1 MSKRILGLDLGTN
14 SIGWAVVDEIAGDQF
29 ELIKR
34 GVHIFQE
41 GVKIEKKGNESS
53 KASERTGYRSARRL
67 KFRRKLRK
75 IETLKVLSQA
85 EFCPSLSEEELKA
98 WQSKK
103 IYPVNQAFRDWCKT
117 FDPKDKIAGS
127 FKNPYYFRW
136 LVATEILDLDKE
148 EDRFKLGRAFY
159 HMAQRRG
166 FKSNRLDT
174 TQESDGIVKKDI
186 TELSE
191 KMGDRTLGQYFWEEC
206 YQSGAKIRKVHTSR
220 DEHYLAE
227 FEYIC
232 NKQGLSDKL
241 KDDLFKAIFYQRPL
255 KSQKGLVANCPFEPK
270 KKRAPISHPLF
281 EEFRMWQTLNNIKI
295 KTQDDVELR
304 SLSEEEKNSIAPL
317 FFRVSKAQFD
327 FKDIAKKLTP
337 RGQTF
342 GYVKS
347 RDRDAH
353 ILFNYKG
360 NQSLSGCPF
369 SSALQRIFGD
379 DFKASIYKMYQGE
392 RINKIGEEKT
402 PDDVLHELWHV
413 LFSFDDAGK
422 VKEFGCSKFGL
433 DDELAEKLA
442 KISPKQGY
450 GALSL
455 KAIRKIL
462 PYLKQGL
469 RYSHAVFFA
478 NLNEVIGTKVEDHE
492 DVKNAI
498 SRLIDNHNQYRDEAR
513 CVNEFVREYK
523 NSPQSFEQNYD
534 LRKVH
539 EFQKNLPQVLQN
551 KADEICTKIRQQ
563 ISLNNGNGEYLSIHR
578 LEDRVGDYL
587 IEQFNIKP
595 DLLEKLYHPSK
606 EETYKPAEKHSD
618 GKYYLGDPR
627 ISSIRNPVFMR
638 AMYRLKAVVNELLK
652 QGVITEQTQVH
663 VEMARELN
671 DANKRAAIK
680 TWQRINEKKRADFKA
695 KIEEILEGQ
704 GIERE
709 ASDDEILKYQLWE
722 EQNHIC
728 PYTGSMIEP
737 SEFVGENPKYDIE
750 HTIPR
755 SLSCDNSQAN
765 KTLCDRTYN
774 REIKKNKI
782 PCNCANYNEILPRI
796 EHWKKMVEELDK
808 KIENKRRA
816 SRGATTKEA
825 KDAAIQQRVVL
836 EMDRNYLREKYHR
849 FMMEEVTGGFKN
861 SQLVD
866 TRIITKYARLYL
878 KTVFPTVHSVNG
890 KITDDFRR
898 WWGIKKTRD
907 NHAHHT
913 VDAIVVS
920 CITRKQYEKL
930 AQFYHDYKSYEQGD
944 PSVPR
949 KPHFSKPWEFF
960 TEDMKNL
967 KNEILVSHYAP
978 NHLLKQTK
986 KWIWIKVHGKKKK
999 VLQQGKTARGSL
1011 HQDTFYGAIKRQQK
1025 NKKGEMEEVIKYVVR
1040 KPLADLSEAD
1050 RKKIVDERIREI
1062 ALNGLKKEIS
1072 LKKNLENLKKQIPK
1086 VDDIEEAI
1094 IREQMK
1100 EIEKQLVSLYMLPNK
1115 NGNPIPIK
1123 KVRICS
1129 NLTNP
1134 ISLKKQR
1141 DVSEKRFALHK
1152 EKYYVNNDGNYLM
1165 AIYEGVDKRGKII
1178 RDYKLINNLSA
1189 AKGALPEGKYRGLQ
1203 CLKIIKNGQVVLLFK
1218 DDPAELMKM
1227 SQNEL
1232 SQRLYI
1238 VRGIDDD
1245 GIKLYFNQEAR
1256 MTTEVISFMNKIITE
1271 ENRINGVFDKNGD
1284 VKKSKLTTPKG
1295 GDVID
1300 RQNEFS
1306 YVKFKPSRFNAL
1318 LHGID
1323 FKMNVLG
1330 EVEFMEK

>member
-14 SIGWAVVDEIAGDQF
+14 SIGWSVVDEIGGTQF

-41 GVKIEKKGNESS
+41 GVKIEKGAESS

-75 IETLKVLSQA
+75 IETLKVLSEA
-85 EFCPSLSEEELKA
+85 EFCPSLSLDELKA

-103 IYPVNQAFRDWCKT
+103 IYPVNSEFKEWCRT
-117 FDPKDKIAGS
+117 FDPKDAEEGS

-136 LVATEILDLDKE
+136 LAATTVLDLTKE
-148 EDRFKLGRAFY
+148 TDCFLLGRAFY

-174 TQESDGIVKKDI
+174 TKESEGIVKKDI

-206 YQSGAKIRKVHTSR
+206 YKTGDKIRKVHTSR

-227 FEYIC
+227 FNFIC
-232 NKQGLSDKL
+232 EKQNLSEELRSKL
-241 KDDLFKAIFYQRPL
+241 HRALFFQRPL
-255 KSQKGLVANCPFEPK
+255 KSQKGMVARCPFEPK

-281 EEFRMWQTLNNIKI
+281 EEFRMWQTINNIKI
-295 KTQDDVELR
+295 KTPDDAELR
-304 SLSEEEKNSIAPL
+304 PLSEEEKKSIFSF

-337 RGQTF
+337 RGQSF
-342 GYVKS
+342 GYVKG

-369 SSALQRIFGD
+369 LAKLKNIFGE
-379 DFKASIYKMYQGE
+379 DFKASIYEAYQGE
-392 RINKIGEEKT
+392 KKNKIGEEKT
-402 PDDVLHELWHV
+402 ADYILHELWHV
-413 LFSFDDAGK
+413 LFSFDDAEK
-422 VKEFGCSKFGL
+422 VKEFGKSKLGL
-433 DDELAEKLA
+433 DEEQSEKLA

-469 RYSHAVFFA
+469 LYSHAVFFA
-478 NLNEVIGTKVEDHE
+478 NLEEVLGTKVEKTE
-492 DVKNAI
+492 NVKNDIAQ
-498 SRLIDNHNQYRDEAR
+498 LVDHHNQYRDEAR

-523 NSPQSFEQNYD
+523 DNPKDFFEKYD
-534 LRKVH
+534 LRKV
-539 EFQKNLPQVLQN
+539 EGFSKNLPYSLLKD
-551 KADEICTKIRQQ
+551 KADKICAKIRQQ
-563 ISLNNGNGEYLSIHR
+563 ISMNNDNGEYLPIQR
-578 LEDRVGDYL
+578 LDERVGNYL
-587 IEQFNIKP
+587 IEQFGVEPK
-595 DLLEKLYHPSK
+595 LLEKLYHPSK

-638 AMYRLKAVVNELLK
+638 AMHRLKAVVNELLK
-652 QGVITEQTQVH
+652 QGVITDQTQIH

-671 DANKRAAIK
+671 DANKRVSIK
-680 TWQRINEKKRADFKA
+680 KWQGTNEKKRVDFKE
-695 KIEEILEGQ
+695 KIEEILKGQ

-709 ASDDEILKYQLWE
+709 ASEDEIFKYQLWE

-728 PYTGSMIEP
+728 PYTGQTIVP
-737 SEFVGENPKYDIE
+737 SEFIGENPKYDIE

-755 SLSCDNSQAN
+755 SISCDNSQTN

-782 PCNCANYNEILPRI
+782 PFECPNHDEILPRI
-796 EHWKKMVEELDK
+796 EHWKKEIERLDDLIQK
-808 KIENKRRA
+808 KRSASKR
-816 SRGATTKEA
+816 ATIKTD
-825 KDAAIQQRVVL
+825 KDLAIQQRIVL
-836 EMDRNYLREKYHR
+836 EMDKNYLREKYRR
-849 FMMEEVTGGFKN
+849 FTMDEVTSGFKN

-913 VDAIVVS
+913 IDAIVVS
-920 CITRKQYEKL
+920 CVTRKQYEKL
-930 AQFYHDYKSYEQGD
+930 AQFYHEYESYERRD
-944 PSVPR
+944 PSIPR
-949 KPHFSKPWEFF
+949 KPHFFKPWETF

-986 KWIWIKVHGKKKK
+986 KWTKIRGKK

-1011 HQDTFYGAIKRQQK
+1011 HQETFYGAIKRQLE
-1025 NKKGEMEEVIKYVVR
+1025 NKKGEMEEIIKYVVR

-1050 RKKIVDERIREI
+1050 RKKIVDDRIREI
-1062 ALNGLKKEIS
+1062 ALEGLKKETP
-1072 LKKNLENLKKQIPK
+1072 LKKDLEKLKKQIPK
-1086 VDDIEEAI
+1086 VDDAEELI
-1094 IREQMK
+1094 IREQIK
-1100 EIEKQLVSLYMLPNK
+1100 EIEKQLDTLYLLPNK

-1123 KVRICS
+1123 KVRIYTK
-1129 NLTNP
+1129 LTNP
-1134 ISLKKQR
+1134 IPLKKQR
-1141 DVSEKRFALHK
+1141 DVSEKKYKQHLFVKPDESFAIALYHGIDKKGRSISSYDVFNSFDASSADFSIPKTGAKK
-1152 EKYYVNNDGNYLM
+1152 EIKNVLLSIKDIFLVGDLVLINKEFDDGSLSLNKRLYVVFGIESDGRIKIRYHLE
-1165 AIYEGVDKRGKII
+1165 ARKDEEQGKII
-1178 RDYKLINNLSA
+1178 STYSPDEIPPKLRISA
-1189 AKGALPEGKYRGLQ
+1189 SKFNV
-1203 CLKIIKNGQVVLLFK
+1203 LKCGTN
-1218 DDPAELMKM
+1218 
-1227 SQNEL
+1227 
-1232 SQRLYI
+1232 
-1238 VRGIDDD
+1238 
-1245 GIKLYFNQEAR
+1245 
-1256 MTTEVISFMNKIITE
+1256 
-1271 ENRINGVFDKNGD
+1271 
-1284 VKKSKLTTPKG
+1284 
-1295 GDVID
+1295 
-1300 RQNEFS
+1300 
-1306 YVKFKPSRFNAL
+1306 
-1318 LHGID
+1318 

-1330 EVEFMEK
+1330 EIEFMEK